1 MTQSRRVEFAGA
13 LGETLAARLDL
24 PNGQPRAFALFAHC
38 FSCSKDILAAS
49 RIARRLTASGF
60 AVLRFDFTGLGQS
73 EGDFANT
80 NFSSNIADLIAA
92 AGYLEAEFEAPA
104 LLIGHSLGG
113 AAVIAA
119 AGKLPSVRAV
129 ATIGAPADAA
139 HVTHQFA
146 ADLAAIERDGVANV
160 ELAGRPFTL
169 KKQFL
174 DDIADH
180 KVDAAAAGLRRP
192 LLLLHAPTDAIVG
205 IDNASRL
212 FQAAKHPKS
221 FVSLDDADHLL
232 GDAKDALYAADT
244 IAAWAGRYVP
254 EARSEPPAAAG
265 EGVVVVRETG
275 GGRFENHVVV
285 GDHVM
290 LADEPASVGGLD
302 AGPSPYGY
310 LSAALGACTSMTLR
324 MYANRKGLP
333 LDRVTVSTGHH
344 KGHAEDCA
352 DCVDGQ
358 ERHVD
363 IFEREITLEGE
374 LDGDQKARLLEI
386 ADKCPVHRTLHSP
399 VVVRTRLK
407 DGG

>member
-1 MTQSRRVEFAGA
+1 MAQTRRVDFEGA
-13 LGETLAARLDL
+13 LGETLAARLEM
-24 PNGQPRAFALFAHC
+24 PHGRPRAYALFAHC

-49 RIARRLTASGF
+49 RIARRLTAAGF

-92 AGYLEAEFEAPA
+92 AGYLEAEHAAPS

-119 AGKLPSVRAV
+119 AGQLPSVRAV

-139 HVTHQFA
+139 HVTQQFA
-146 ADLAAIERDGVANV
+146 ADVDAIEREGVARV
-160 ELAGRPFTL
+160 ELAGRTFTL

-174 DDIADH
+174 DDIGGH
-180 KVDAAAAGLRRP
+180 RVEDAAAALHRP
-192 LLLLHAPTDAIVG
+192 LLLLHAPTDAIVA

-212 FQAAKHPKS
+212 FRAARHPKS

-232 GDAKDALYAADT
+232 GSRPDAEYAADM
-244 IAAWAGRYVP
+244 IAAWAERYLP
-254 EARSEPPAAAG
+254 ETRPEPPESAG

-275 GGRFENHVVV
+275 AGPYENHVVA
-285 GDHVM
+285 GEHVM

-310 LSAALGACTSMTLR
+310 LSAALGSCTSMTLR
-324 MYANRKGLP
+324 MYADRKGLP

-344 KGHAEDCA
+344 KGHADDCA

-374 LDGDQKARLLEI
+374 LDAAQTARLLEI

-407 DGG
+407 DDG